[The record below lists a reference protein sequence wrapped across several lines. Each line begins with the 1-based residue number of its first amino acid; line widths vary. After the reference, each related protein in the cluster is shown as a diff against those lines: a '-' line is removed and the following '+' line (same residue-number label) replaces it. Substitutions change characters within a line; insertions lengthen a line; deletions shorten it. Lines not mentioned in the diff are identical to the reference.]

1 MDFWQDARYAVRR
14 LMEARWFT
22 LAAVAALSIGIGA
35 NAMGFTI
42 VNAILIRGLPFENP
56 DRIVG
61 LRMLLEDGGQTGLSF
76 PDIEDILEESRTL
89 ANVVGIVGS
98 TVNVSEEGRDPERIQ
113 GSYVSAGFFE
123 LIDQEPIRG
132 RRLLDADDE
141 PGAPPVVVIG
151 YDVWQERYSASEDVV
166 GQTIRVNSLPAT
178 IVGVMPEGMHF
189 LGNVDLWI
197 PKDNLPAGSA
207 VEDRGN
213 RGRQV
218 IARLADG
225 ATIEQA
231 TQELEI
237 IAQRLSDEYPETNA
251 ADMRPVVQDFNTYY
265 NGTEIRTIFGSLMG
279 AVIFVLLI
287 ACANVANLMLAK
299 SADRTREIAV
309 RVSLGATRGRV
320 VRQLLVESLLIAMLA
335 GAVGLVIGTAGV
347 RWFDGVTSS
356 PSIGKPY
363 WMEFTLDPIVFA
375 YVALTCLG
383 TAVLFGLAPAL
394 QVSKTDVNDVL
405 KEGTRG
411 GSGGMRA
418 RRWASVLVVGEM
430 VLTLALLSGAALFVA
445 SFNNASAREDTLDSE
460 GLLVMEIYLPLTKY
474 PDPPEQIEV
483 LTNLL
488 DRLQTAQGI
497 EASAI
502 ASSPPLMGGGRPGVE
517 IDGRVADPEE
527 TRTPATVVTVS
538 EDYFRTVRLDL
549 TQGRNFNR
557 ADGEAGNETV
567 IVNERFVEQHLQGGD
582 ALGRRVR
589 FGANPNTAPDDGW
602 MTIVGVV
609 PNIPQGAV
617 EDEEFDAVA
626 YRPLRGNPGRTV
638 VLLVRAPGDVSG
650 VAGEVRRAM
659 RAVEPDVPVA
669 DVMTIGDRLAEQF
682 WPFRVFGI
690 MFSVFAGSALLL
702 SAVGLYSITAH
713 SVIQRMREF
722 GIRISLG
729 AEPREIS
736 RLALRRVLVQLAVGV
751 PLGLAGAYGVGRLLS
766 GFMVQVEPG
775 DPILLGGIAVLLA
788 VIAIAACL
796 VPARRA
802 AAVDPVTALRVE

>member
-14 LMEARWFT
+14 LVEARWFT

-42 VNAILIRGLPFENP
+42 LNAILIRGLPFENP

-61 LRMLLEDGGQTGLSF
+61 LRMLLENGGQTGLSF

-89 ANVVGIVGS
+89 THVVGMVGS
-98 TVNVSEEGRDPERIQ
+98 TVNVSEEGRDPERID

-123 LIDQEPIRG
+123 MIDQQPIRG
-132 RRLLDADDE
+132 RRFVEADDE

-151 YDVWQERYSASEDVV
+151 YDVWQQRYEASEDVV

-189 LGNVDLWI
+189 VGNVDLWI
-197 PKDNLPAGSA
+197 PKDNLPPESA

-218 IARLADG
+218 IGRLADG

-237 IAQRLSDEYPETNA
+237 IAERLADEYPDTNA
-251 ADMRPVVQDFNTYY
+251 PEMRPVVQDFNTYY

-320 VRQLLVESLLIAMLA
+320 VRQLLVESLLIALLA
-335 GAVGLVIGTAGV
+335 GVVGLVIGTAGV
-347 RWFDGVTSS
+347 RWFDSVTSS
-356 PSIGKPY
+356 PSVGKPY
-363 WMEFTLDPIVFA
+363 WMEFTLDPIVFV

-394 QVSKTDVNDVL
+394 QVSKTDVNEVL

-411 GSGGMRA
+411 GSGGVRA

-445 SFNNASAREDTLDSE
+445 SFNNASAREDALDSD

-474 PDPPEQIEV
+474 PQPALQLEV

-517 IDGRVADPEE
+517 LDGRVADPEE
-527 TRTPATVVTVS
+527 TRTPATLVTVS

-549 TQGRNFNR
+549 TQGRGFNR

-567 IVNERFVEQHLQGGD
+567 IVNERFVEQHLQGGE

-589 FGANPNTAPDDGW
+589 FGATPDTAPDDGW

-626 YRPLRGNPGRTV
+626 YRPLRGNPGRVV

-722 GIRISLG
+722 GIRVSLG

-775 DPILLGGIAVLLA
+775 DPILLGSIALLLA
-788 VIAIAACL
+788 VIAISACL

-802 AAVDPVTALRVE
+802 AAVDPVSALRVE

>member
-1 MDFWQDARYAVRR
+1 MDFWQDARYALRR
-14 LMEARWFT
+14 LVEARWFT

-42 VNAILIRGLPFENP
+42 LNAILIRGLPFENP

-61 LRMLLEDGGQTGLSF
+61 LRMLLEDGGQAGLSF
-76 PDIEDILEESRTL
+76 PDIEDVLEESRTL
-89 ANVVGIVGS
+89 THVVGIVES
-98 TVNVSEEGRDPERIQ
+98 TINVSEEGRDPERID

-123 LIDQEPIRG
+123 MVDQEPIRG
-132 RRLLDADDE
+132 RRFVDADDE

-151 YDVWQERYSASEDVV
+151 YDVWQERYAASEDVV

-197 PKDNLPAGSA
+197 PKDNLPPESE
-207 VEDRGN
+207 VENRGN

-218 IARLADG
+218 IGRLADG

-231 TQELEI
+231 TQELEL
-237 IAQRLSDEYPETNA
+237 IARRLADEYPETN

-320 VRQLLVESLLIAMLA
+320 VRQLLVESLMIALLA
-335 GAVGLVIGTAGV
+335 GVVGLVIGTAGV

-356 PSIGKPY
+356 PSVGKPY
-363 WMEFTLDPIVFA
+363 WMEFTLDPIVFV

-394 QVSKTDVNDVL
+394 QVSKTDVNEVL

-411 GSGGMRA
+411 GSGGVRA

-445 SFNNASAREDTLDSE
+445 SFNNASAREDAIDAD
-460 GLLVMEIYLPLTKY
+460 GLLVMEVYLPLTKY
-474 PDPPEQIEV
+474 PRPPEQLEV

-488 DRLQTAQGI
+488 DRLQGAQGI

-502 ASSPPLMGGGRPGVE
+502 ASSPPLMGGPRPGVE
-517 IDGRVADPEE
+517 LDGRVAEPEE

-538 EDYFRTVRLDL
+538 EDYFRTMRLEP

-557 ADGEAGNETV
+557 ADGEPGNETV

-589 FGANPNTAPDDGW
+589 FGANANTPPDEGW
-602 MTIVGVV
+602 MTVVGVV
-609 PNIPQGAV
+609 PNVPQGAL
-617 EDEEFDAVA
+617 EEEEFDAVA
-626 YRPLRGNPGRTV
+626 YRPLRGNPERV
-638 VLLVRAPGDVSG
+638 VELLVRAPGDVSS
-650 VAGEVRRAM
+650 VAGDVRLAM

-669 DVMTIGDRLAEQF
+669 DVMTIRERLTEQF

-722 GIRISLG
+722 GIRVSLG
-729 AEPREIS
+729 AEPRDIS
-736 RLALRRVLVQLAVGV
+736 RLALRRVLVQLAVGL
-751 PLGLAGAYGVGRLLS
+751 PIGLAGAYGVGRLLS

-775 DPILLGGIAVLLA
+775 DPILLGSIALLLA
-788 VIAIAACL
+788 VIAISACL

-802 AAVDPVTALRVE
+802 SAVDPVSALRVE